1 MENPDHPLFE
11 GESLLKMN
19 VKAIFEVSSPWISE
33 PQEKA
38 EECDLKK
45 IKT

>member
-19 VKAIFEVSSPWISE
+19 AIGILKFHRLGSE
-33 PQEKA
+33 PQEKT

-45 IKT
+45 

>member
-11 GESLLKMN
+11 GESLLKIN
-19 VKAIFEVSSPWISE
+19 VKGNFDVSSPGSE
-33 PQEKA
+33 PQEKT